1 MTFNF
6 AIVLKYQEALLLGLW
21 MTLKLTLI
29 CILLGCALGFLLA
42 LARTSKSAI
51 LRGASSVYVE
61 FFRGTPVLVQLFWI
75 FFCLPLVLGVELSN
89 LASGII
95 ALTLYMGA
103 ISSETFRASLKAVG
117 REQLD
122 ACVALGLSPFVR
134 TTSVI
139 LPQAILRA
147 APTLLSN
154 CVSLFKESALV
165 SAVGMAD
172 LMFVGQNISN
182 NTARPIEVLSVEG
195 AMVPGPTALEIAESL
210 KSHGLNVTGQHV
222 KPGAKTAGQTIVDR
236 AQALGADLIVKG
248 AYTQS
253 RLRQMIFGG
262 VTRDLI
268 LSSPLPVLFS
278 Y

>member
-1 MTFNF
+1 MTLNF
-6 AIVLKYQEALLLGLW
+6 AIVLKFQDALLLGLW
-21 MTLKLTLI
+21 TTLKLTLV
-29 CILLGCALGFLLA
+29 CIVLGCIFGFLLA
-42 LARTSKSAI
+42 LARTSKSVI
-51 LRGASSVYVE
+51 LRGMASVYVE

-89 LASGII
+89 MASGII

-103 ISSETFRASLKAVG
+103 ISSETFRASLKSVG

-134 TTSVI
+134 TTSVV
-139 LPQAILRA
+139 LPQAVLRA

-182 NTARPIEVLSVEG
+182 TTARPIEVLTV
-195 AMVPGPTALEIAESL
+195 VALIYFIIAFPLTRAVTVFEQRIL
-210 KSHGLNVTGQHV
+210 K
-222 KPGAKTAGQTIVDR
+222 
-236 AQALGADLIVKG
+236 
-248 AYTQS
+248 
-253 RLRQMIFGG
+253 RLA
-262 VTRDLI
+262 V
-268 LSSPLPVLFS
+268 
-278 Y
+278 

>member
-6 AIVLKYQEALLLGLW
+6 AIVIKYQEALLLGLW

-75 FFCLPLVLGVELSN
+75 FFCLPLVLGIELSN

-103 ISSETFRASLKAVG
+103 ISSETFRTSLKAVG

-182 NTARPIEVLSVEG
+182 NTARPIEVLSIV
-195 AMVPGPTALEIAESL
+195 ALIYFAIAFPLTRAVTVIEQRIL
-210 KSHGLNVTGQHV
+210 K
-222 KPGAKTAGQTIVDR
+222 
-236 AQALGADLIVKG
+236 
-248 AYTQS
+248 
-253 RLRQMIFGG
+253 RLA
-262 VTRDLI
+262 V
-268 LSSPLPVLFS
+268 
-278 Y
+278 

>member
-42 LARTSKSAI
+42 LARTSKSAV

-154 CVSLFKESALV
+154 CISLFKESALV

-182 NTARPIEVLSVEG
+182 NTARPIEVLSIV
-195 AMVPGPTALEIAESL
+195 AFIYFAIAFPLTRAVTVIEQRIL
-210 KSHGLNVTGQHV
+210 K
-222 KPGAKTAGQTIVDR
+222 
-236 AQALGADLIVKG
+236 
-248 AYTQS
+248 
-253 RLRQMIFGG
+253 RLA
-262 VTRDLI
+262 V
-268 LSSPLPVLFS
+268 
-278 Y
+278 

>member
-6 AIVLKYQEALLLGLW
+6 AVVFKFQEALLLGLW

-29 CILLGCALGFLLA
+29 CIVLGCALGFVLA

-51 LRGASSVYVE
+51 LRGVSSVYVE

-75 FFCLPLVLGVELSN
+75 FFCLPLILGVELSN
-89 LASGII
+89 MTSGVI

-103 ISSETFRASLKAVG
+103 ISSETFRASLKSVG

-122 ACVALGLSPFVR
+122 ACVALGLSSWAR

-139 LPQAILRA
+139 LPQAVLRA
-147 APTLLSN
+147 VPTLLSN

-182 NTARPIEVLSVEG
+182 NTARPIEVL
-195 AMVPGPTALEIAESL
+195 
-210 KSHGLNVTGQHV
+210 
-222 KPGAKTAGQTIVDR
+222 TIVALIYFAIAFPLTR
-236 AQALGADLIVKG
+236 AVTIIERRILK
-248 AYTQS
+248 
-253 RLRQMIFGG
+253 RLA
-262 VTRDLI
+262 V
-268 LSSPLPVLFS
+268 
-278 Y
+278 